1 MAIGKAT
8 IKNPDQFF
16 DWVQNEGKCWG
27 YKSRIEETLPLDFRK
42 QNILSNLYEK
52 EEIDSFLKMKTDN
65 SRKAKEFLRLCQY
78 ADEFEIPFA

>member
-27 YKSRIEETLPLDFRK
+27 YKSRIEETEHFIKSL
-42 QNILSNLYEK
+42 
-52 EEIDSFLKMKTDN
+52 
-65 SRKAKEFLRLCQY
+65 
-78 ADEFEIPFA
+78 